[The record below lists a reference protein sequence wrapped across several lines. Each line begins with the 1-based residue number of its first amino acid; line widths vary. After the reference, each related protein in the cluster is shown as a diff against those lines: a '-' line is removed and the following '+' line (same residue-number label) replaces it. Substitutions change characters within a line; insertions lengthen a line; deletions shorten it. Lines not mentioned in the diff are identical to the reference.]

1 MEYDMTYSRTYNFTD
16 GSISYQ
22 PLSLI
27 GSWGHI
33 QLHCMISKQNH
44 SICGE
49 FCPWKRLHERISNQ
63 LRPLRGNWIVPRPCF
78 NNGFSISFGCA
89 CSGIT
94 RLQGWSSSSFSL
106 SRIVIY
112 WCFITASQTF
122 LFRRPPN
129 FLFGSTHTK
138 SKSLIFWTT
147 ISMWTPPPDQLNHQ
161 SPIKSPATSTCKDKM
176 HKIN

>member
-1 MEYDMTYSRTYNFTD
+1 
-16 GSISYQ
+16 
-22 PLSLI
+22 
-27 GSWGHI
+27 
-33 QLHCMISKQNH
+33 MISKQNH
-44 SICGE
+44 SICWE

-63 LRPLRGNWIVPRPCF
+63 LRPQRGNIAVNWIVPRPCF

-89 CSGIT
+89 CIGIT
-94 RLQGWSSSSFSL
+94 RLRGWSSSSFSL

-112 WCFITASQTF
+112 WCFIIASQTF
-122 LFRRPPN
+122 LLRRPPN

-138 SKSLIFWTT
+138 SKSLMFWTT